1 MNTTDLFL
9 RSIWGPANSRE
20 GAPQTRIAYDGSQN
34 AIYIGIAP
42 QGYASSDAQ
51 WIIAQLTYD
60 VNNNVTLI
68 QHSPE
73 DSIWDNRAT
82 TVTYS

>member
-1 MNTTDLFL
+1 MNTTDFL
-9 RSIWGPANSRE
+9 LRAIYGPSTSQLTS
-20 GAPQTRIAYDGSQN
+20 PQTRIDYDASQN

-42 QGYASSDAQ
+42 KGYASSAQ
-51 WIIAQLTYD
+51 AWVIAQLTYD

-73 DSIWDNRAT
+73 LSIWDNRAAL
-82 TVTYS
+82 VYA